1 MKKRIM
7 ALLMSGVMSVS
18 VLAGCGNPAAVDTPS
33 TQTQETPAATA
44 DTSSTDT
51 GNKVEEAGEIQKL
64 DDSTAASAIDNL
76 VANTKDTVQLTV
88 WASEMDQEFTQKLL
102 DEFKAKYPSVNFDF
116 QLGIQSE
123 AGAKDAVIADPT
135 AAADV
140 YAFAD
145 DQLIELINAKGLTEV
160 STAYTYDVATE
171 NSSSSI
177 AAATFNGKV
186 YAYPMTGDN
195 GYFMYYNSS
204 IFSADDMVSL
214 DKMAEVAKE
223 KGVTIGYQKG
233 GWYLH
238 GFFDAEGTG
247 HYADLQDDGSTS
259 CNWNDQVGVDIAN
272 AIIQY
277 AKDGV
282 LVMADDSTAAE
293 GFKAGTM
300 GAVVSGT
307 WAAQNFAEALGDNY
321 AACIMPKF
329 KAGDKEYQMTAYL
342 GFKLIGVNPNS
353 AFLPWSML
361 LAEYLTCEES
371 QVARFQARQL
381 GPSNV
386 KAASSPEVLSDVAI
400 AAISAQGAHGTL
412 QRVGGNYWAS
422 SESLSDILISG
433 NPDNQDIQQL
443 LDDAVSGITAK

>member
-1 MKKRIM
+1 MKKRLM

-18 VLAGCGNPAAVDTPS
+18 VLAGCGNPAVQDTP
-33 TQTQETPAATA
+33 QTPAQEAPAAT

-51 GNKVEEAGEIQKL
+51 GSKVEEAGEIQKL

-76 VANTKDTVQLTV
+76 VANTTDTVQLTI

-102 DEFKAKYPSVNFDF
+102 DEFKAKYPTVNFDF

-204 IFSADDMVSL
+204 IFSADDMVSF
-214 DKMAEVAKE
+214 DKMVEVAKE

-247 HYADLQDDGSTS
+247 HFADLQDDGSTT

-272 AIIQY
+272 AIISY
-277 AKDGV
+277 AKEGV

-307 WAAQNFAEALGDNY
+307 WAAQSFAEALGDNY

-329 KAGDKEYQMTAYL
+329 KAGDNEYQMTAYL

-386 KAASSPEVLSDVAI
+386 KAAASPEVLSDVAI

>member
-1 MKKRIM
+1 MKKRILALFM
-7 ALLMSGVMSVS
+7 AGIMSVS
-18 VLAGCGNPAAVDTPS
+18 VLAGCEGSGAGT
-33 TQTQETPAATA
+33 AATQ
-44 DTSSTDT
+44 DTAGSTDT
-51 GNKVEEAGEIQKL
+51 GNSGSSSQSGSNEGAGEIQKL
-64 DDSTAASAIDNL
+64 DDATAASAIDNL
-76 VANTKDTVQLTV
+76 VANTTDTVQLTI

-102 DEFKAKYPSVNFDF
+102 DQFKAQYPTVNFDF
-116 QLGIQSE
+116 QLGVQSE

-171 NSSSSI
+171 NSASSI
-177 AAATFNGKV
+177 AAATYNGKV

-204 IFSADDMVSL
+204 IFSAEDMVSF

-247 HYADLQDDGSTS
+247 HFADLQDDGSTT

-272 AIIQY
+272 AIIKY
-277 AKDGV
+277 AQDGV
-282 LVMADDSTAAE
+282 LVLADDSTAAE
-293 GFKAGTM
+293 AFKAGTM

-307 WAAQNFAEALGDNY
+307 WAAQNFSDALGSNY

-329 KAGDKEYQMTAYL
+329 TAGGKEYQMTAYL

-353 AFLPWSML
+353 AYLPWSML

-371 QVARFQARQL
+371 QIARFQARQL
-381 GPSNV
+381 GPSNI
-386 KAASSPEVLSDVAI
+386 KAASSDAVLSDVAI

-433 NPDNQDIQQL
+433 NPDGQDVQQL

>member
-1 MKKRIM
+1 MKKRAL
-7 ALLMSGVMSVS
+7 ALLMTGVMSVAA
-18 VLAGCGNPAAVDTPS
+18 LAGCGGNTGSTEPVA
-33 TQTQETPAATA
+33 TQTQETTAPA
-44 DTSSTDT
+44 DTSSSDSKT
-51 GNKVEEAGEIQKL
+51 EEAGEIQKL
-64 DDSTAASAIDNL
+64 DEDTAMSAIDNL

-102 DEFKAKYPSVNFDF
+102 DEFKAKYPSVSFDF

-177 AAATFNGKV
+177 AAATYNGKV

-204 IFSADDMVSL
+204 IFSAEDMVSF

-293 GFKAGTM
+293 AFKAGTM

>member
-1 MKKRIM
+1 MRKRALSLFM
-7 ALLMSGVMSVS
+7 AGALSVS
-18 VLAGCGNPAAVDTPS
+18 MLAGCGNEGTG
-33 TQTQETPAATA
+33 ETPTQAATPTQA
-44 DTSSTDT
+44 PSGDSA
-51 GNKVEEAGEIQKL
+51 GKEEAGEIQKL
-64 DDSTAASAIDNL
+64 DDSSAASAIDNL
-76 VANTKDTVQLTV
+76 VANTTGTVQLTV

-102 DEFKAKYPSVNFDF
+102 DDFQALYPSVKFDF

-123 AGAKDAVIADPT
+123 ANAKDAVVADPT

-195 GYFMYYNSS
+195 GYFMYYNKS
-204 IFSADDMVSL
+204 IFSEEDMKSL

-247 HYADLQDDGSTS
+247 HYAELQEDGSTT
-259 CNWNDQVGVDIAN
+259 CNWNDAVGVDIAN

-282 LVMADDSTAAE
+282 LVLADDSTAAE
-293 GFKAGTM
+293 AFKEGSM

-307 WAAQNFAEALGDNY
+307 WAAQSFSEALGDDY

-329 KAGDKEYQMTAYL
+329 TAGGKEYQMTAYL

-386 KAASSPEVLSDVAI
+386 KAAASNEVLSDVAI
-400 AAISAQGAHGTL
+400 SAISAQGAHGTL

-433 NPDNQDIQQL
+433 NPDGQDVQQL

>member
-1 MKKRIM
+1 MRKRAL
-7 ALLMSGVMSVS
+7 ALLMTCALSLTA
-18 VLAGCGNPAAVDTPS
+18 LAGCGGNTDGG
-33 TQTQETPAATA
+33 
-44 DTSSTDT
+44 SSAEVKSSESSNS
-51 GNKVEEAGEIQKL
+51 GNGGGEIQKL
-64 DDSTAASAIDNL
+64 DDATAASAIDNL
-76 VANTKDTVQLTV
+76 VANTKDTVQLTI
-88 WASEMDQEFTQKLL
+88 WASEMDQEFTQTLL
-102 DEFKAKYPSVNFDF
+102 DQFKSKYSSVKFDF

-123 AGAKDAVIADPT
+123 AGAKDAVMADPT

-145 DQLIELINAKGLTEV
+145 DQLIELINVKGLTEV

-171 NSSSSI
+171 NSTSSI
-177 AAATFNGKV
+177 AAASYNGKV

-204 IFSADDMVSL
+204 IFSAEDMVSF
-214 DKMAEVAKE
+214 DKMVEVAKQ

-247 HYADLQDDGSTS
+247 HYADLQSDGSTS

-293 GFKAGTM
+293 AFKAGTM

-307 WAAQNFAEALGDNY
+307 WAAQNFSDALGSNY

-329 KAGDKEYQMTAYL
+329 KAGGKEYQMTAYL

-353 AFLPWSML
+353 AYLPWAML

-371 QVARFQARQL
+371 QIARFQARQL

-386 KAASSPEVLSDVAI
+386 KAASSDAVLKDVAI

-433 NPDNQDIQQL
+433 NPDGPDVQKL

>member
-1 MKKRIM
+1 MRKRAL
-7 ALLMSGVMSVS
+7 ALLMSC
-18 VLAGCGNPAAVDTPS
+18 VLAMTTLAACGGNAGNGTQSGANAS
-33 TQTQETPAATA
+33 TE
-44 DTSSTDT
+44 SSS
-51 GNKVEEAGEIQKL
+51 GSGEIQKL
-64 DDSTAASAIDNL
+64 DDATAASAIDNL
-76 VANTKDTVQLTV
+76 IANTKDTVQLTV

-102 DEFKAKYPSVNFDF
+102 DQFKAKYSSVKFDF

-123 AGAKDAVIADPT
+123 AGAKDAVMADPT

-145 DQLIELINAKGLTEV
+145 DQLIELINCKGLTEV
-160 STAYTYDVATE
+160 STAYTYDVASE
-171 NSSSSI
+171 NSASSI
-177 AAATFNGKV
+177 AAATYNGKV

-204 IFSADDMVSL
+204 IFSAEDMVSF
-214 DKMAEVAKE
+214 DKMVEVAKK

-247 HYADLQDDGSTS
+247 HYADLQSDGSTS
-259 CNWNDQVGVDIAN
+259 CNWNDAVGVDIAN

-282 LVMADDSTAAE
+282 LIMADDSTAAE
-293 GFKAGTM
+293 AFKAGTM

-307 WAAQNFAEALGDNY
+307 WAAQNFADALGSNY

-353 AFLPWSML
+353 AYLPWAML

-386 KAASSPEVLSDVAI
+386 KAASSDAVLKDVAI

-433 NPDNQDIQQL
+433 NPDGQDVKKL

>member
-1 MKKRIM
+1 MKKRLM
-7 ALLMSGVMSVS
+7 ALLMSGVMCVS
-18 VLAGCGNPAAVDTPS
+18 VLAGCGNPAVQDTPA
-33 TQTQETPAATA
+33 TPAQETPAPA
-44 DTSSTDT
+44 DTSSTDSKT
-51 GNKVEEAGEIQKL
+51 EEAGEIQKL
-64 DDSTAASAIDNL
+64 DENTAASAIDNL
-76 VANTKDTVQLTV
+76 VANTSGTVQLTI

-102 DEFKAKYPSVNFDF
+102 DEFKAKYPTVNFDF

-171 NSSSSI
+171 NSTSSI
-177 AAATFNGKV
+177 AAATYGGKV

-204 IFSADDMVSL
+204 IFSAEDMQSF
-214 DKMAEVAKE
+214 DKMVEVAKE
-223 KGVTIGYQKG
+223 KGVKIGYQKG

-247 HYADLQDDGSTS
+247 HFADLQDDGSTT
-259 CNWNDQVGVDIAN
+259 CNWNDQIGVDIAN
-272 AIIQY
+272 AIISY
-277 AKDGV
+277 AKEGV

-293 GFKAGTM
+293 GFKDGTM

-307 WAAQNFAEALGDNY
+307 WAAQSFSEALGDNY

-329 KAGDKEYQMTAYL
+329 KAGDNEYQMTAYL

-361 LAEYLTCEES
+361 LAEYLTCEET

-386 KAASSPEVLSDVAI
+386 KAAASPEVLSDVAI